1 MSFAKLFDSPE
12 FGQILVTRDVAEQGP
27 AVIFHVEPPGLG
39 VCQTLAN
46 FEDTDA
52 GWDARDKAFEAVTLE
67 QAEAFA
73 GSIFAAAR
81 QLPAFADEPNPH
93 NPE

>member
-1 MSFAKLFDSPE
+1 MSFAKLFESEE
-12 FGQILVTRDVAEQGP
+12 FGQILVTRDMSEHGP
-27 AVIFHVEPPGLG
+27 AVIFHAEPPGLG
-39 VCQTLAN
+39 VCQTLAS

-73 GSIFAAAR
+73 GPIFTAAA
-81 QLPAFADEPNPH
+81 QLPALADETIPN